1 MIVSKVEPPGNMEPG
16 VLIPYVRCSNYLSLF
31 RSKAGNWFLLPF
43 PFLFYLE
50 REITETSHSVF
61 LSSSSSPL
69 KCAQGSL
76 VLRPGTALT
85 RPVQHWR
92 ISPAHSSVTRTPGWD
107 RGATCTCGWYPGSQW
122 IALVQVMAFSN
133 RSCCVQGG
141 KLKCC
146 MAISGCYQ
154 SKSSV

>member
-1 MIVSKVEPPGNMEPG
+1 MIVSKVEPPGNVEPG

-107 RGATCTCGWYPGSQW
+107 HGAMWMVPWLTVDCAGASHGFQQLILLCAGWKAEMLHGH
-122 IALVQVMAFSN
+122 
-133 RSCCVQGG
+133 
-141 KLKCC
+141 
-146 MAISGCYQ
+146 
-154 SKSSV
+154 